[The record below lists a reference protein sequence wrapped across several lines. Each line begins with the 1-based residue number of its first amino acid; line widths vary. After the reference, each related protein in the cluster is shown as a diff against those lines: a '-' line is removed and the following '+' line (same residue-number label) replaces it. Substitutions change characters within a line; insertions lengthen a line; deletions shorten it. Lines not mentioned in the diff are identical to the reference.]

1 MIGVNFQPGTDPNGQ
16 ADSRRA
22 STPVQEAIKV
32 LSLRLPRV
40 VGANAISPQAL
51 LSSPGSGGNPR
62 VDSVVNTILQ
72 RMFPSGFEKPPAGQA
87 PMIPP
92 TLGPGPNES
101 RPMPSQPPAT
111 IAPFPIRRERPSVDY
126 APPPSRT
133 PHITF
138 DRPFTPEMPAPVAPP
153 PIPDWLRGF
162 PGGNFEDGGGSPMV

>member
-16 ADSRRA
+16 TDPRRA

-51 LSSPGSGGNPR
+51 LSSPGSGGNR
-62 VDSVVNTILQ
+62 VDSVENTILQ

-87 PMIPP
+87 TMIPP

-101 RPMPSQPPAT
+101 RRSEEHTSELQSQ
-111 IAPFPIRRERPSVDY
+111 SN
-126 APPPSRT
+126 
-133 PHITF
+133 
-138 DRPFTPEMPAPVAPP
+138 
-153 PIPDWLRGF
+153 L
-162 PGGNFEDGGGSPMV
+162 